1 MNKNTIFSIERPRT
15 HVPFADNLGTYKTY
29 NSTFF
34 ALPIIFFLIPLIF
47 LLSQCQPSKQIES
60 DFTPGFVVTDSLII
74 DYLGQ
79 INLVNFKA
87 DRSEYLLFDPQRK
100 EFIRVNKEG
109 NILQSKNL
117 EKDSKD
123 QFESSYLS
131 IDYLADGRLLFV
143 GMNHF
148 YWYDSE
154 LNLLEKK
161 EIPFNIKSVYFSPG
175 HANLVRG
182 QNLFTHA
189 LNKGVDDDSRE
200 KEDFLANFPFLT
212 VYDFVEE
219 KIISQDYIP
228 KSAQMI
234 KAPGK
239 YMDSAPFSVL
249 LGDDLYL
256 LFQNSPEIY
265 RYSFPTLNLIETIPL
280 APDNSSYAQIKP
292 VPFKN
297 YQSMSSYSM
306 LTENSAYFGL
316 GASNGFLLA
325 GYHGALPSDV
335 VEIYNSTTSDQEKKE
350 IRETYKIPYYQVVKE
365 GEKLWEGHLDVQFQF
380 QNGSIYASRNVNLP
394 RVEKELDYVPFYFY
408 EIR

>member
-1 MNKNTIFSIERPRT
+1 MSKNTVNFIKRRRPN
-15 HVPFADNLGTYKTY
+15 VPSVDKQVAFKTY
-29 NSTFF
+29 NNINFP
-34 ALPIIFFLIPLIF
+34 LRHIFYLIPLII
-47 LLSQCQPSKQIES
+47 LLCQCQQSKETES
-60 DFTPGFVVTDSLII
+60 DFTPEFVVTDSLII
-74 DYLGQ
+74 DYIGQ
-79 INLVNFKA
+79 LNLVNFKD

-100 EFIRVNKEG
+100 EFVRVNGEG
-109 NILQSKNL
+109 QILQSKNL
-117 EKDSKD
+117 EADSKD
-123 QFESSYLS
+123 QFESYYVS
-131 IDYLADGRLLFV
+131 IDYLANGQLLFV

-161 EIPFNIKSVYFSPG
+161 EIPFLIKSVYFSPG
-175 HANLVRG
+175 HANLVHG

-189 LNKGVDDDSRE
+189 VDKDLDDDTRE

-212 VYDFVEE
+212 VYDFSEE

-228 KSAQMI
+228 KTVQMI

-249 LGDDLYL
+249 LDDDLYL

-265 RYSFPTLNLIETIPL
+265 RYSFPTLDLIETIPL

-292 VPFKN
+292 VPVKN
-297 YQSMSSYSM
+297 YQSMSSYGM

-325 GYHGALPSDV
+325 GYYGALPTDV
-335 VEIYNSTTSDQEKKE
+335 VEIYNSTASDQEKKE
-350 IRETYKIPYYQVVKE
+350 MRETYKIPYYQLVKE
-365 GEKLWEGHLDVQFQF
+365 GEKLWEDHLDIQFQF
-380 QNGSIYASRNVNLP
+380 QNGRIYASRNVNLP

-408 EIR
+408 EVR